1 MRSDQLIIALF
12 RRFCWLDE
20 GLQARLRSRGWP
32 DVNRTQSMV
41 MTNVVSGTVRP
52 AEIARNLGISRQ
64 AIHSKLAQMVD
75 LGMIALDVDPQDRRH
90 LIISLTDRGASMRR
104 DAQQAMDEMAAQ
116 IAARIG
122 QDMFET
128 MLEALEADWGASLEP
143 QSGRPSLTGQRKP

>member
-20 GLQARLRSRGWP
+20 GLQARLRSKGWP

-64 AIHSKLAQMVD
+64 AIHSTLAQMVD
-75 LGMIALDVDPQDRRH
+75 MGMIALDVDPQDRRH

-104 DAQQAMDEMAAQ
+104 DAQQAMDAMSAQ
-116 IAARIG
+116 IAGMIG
-122 QDMFET
+122 QDQFEA
-128 MLEALEADWGASLEP
+128 MLDALEADWGTSLEP
-143 QSGRPSLTGQRKP
+143 HPGQSSPIKQRQP